1 MKWSLIRG
9 LFREFGER
17 VEGDRKASGTV
28 LRDHVKN
35 SNRTSR
41 EMGWRNDRRD
51 GTLQGRI
58 AFGWEVRSNKRGK
71 RSNEGRKDR
80 ELTFFHVSFLVWC
93 AQTLEL
99 LKKAR
104 EKGDDKFLKRLTEK
118 VLFQVDAKGLA
129 AQKER
134 DRVKPVSPLF
144 PSFLLSSFCFGAHQ

>member
-1 MKWSLIRG
+1 MGGTFKQP
-9 LFREFGER
+9 REEIKRRKER
-17 VEGDRKASGTV
+17 
-28 LRDHVKN
+28 
-35 SNRTSR
+35 SR
-41 EMGWRNDRRD
+41 AHFLPR
-51 GTLQGRI
+51 
-58 AFGWEVRSNKRGK
+58 FV
-71 RSNEGRKDR
+71 
-80 ELTFFHVSFLVWC
+80 FLVWC

-144 PSFLLSSFCFGAHQ
+144 PSFLLSSFRFGAHQ